1 MPSRD
6 PFNIR
11 NSISVASIPCA
22 DCGHNMHCVR
32 REPAGTGER
41 QMFQCTSCGAMT
53 DKIVNLQISDAD
65 VQRHAERMLGI
76 AQK

>member
-1 MPSRD
+1 
-6 PFNIR
+6 
-11 NSISVASIPCA
+11 
-22 DCGHNMHCVR
+22 MHCVR